1 MPNPQKYKNLK
12 KMPWISKQGIKQLSK
27 YDPQFKWDDELIDLT
42 FTMAID
48 ELGFNPN
55 MVNRGNILKAILKE
69 TPTYLRGEENPLLEK
84 IASDLWKIYDEND
97 TSNVNLD
104 TLKSNIQKVDE
115 EYNIYNDEGLSII
128 NELLDRELL
137 KPENIR
143 NLYNEKYIDKY
154 GKSKP

>member
-1 MPNPQKYKNLK
+1 MYLFINFNVLAVLGLKLVSAKSLPRTNDLASSIPNVLLYK
-12 KMPWISKQGIKQLSK
+12 
-27 YDPQFKWDDELIDLT
+27 D
-42 FTMAID
+42 
-48 ELGFNPN
+48 
-55 MVNRGNILKAILKE
+55 VKAQI
-69 TPTYLRGEENPLLEK
+69 NPLLEK